1 VNIVDCHHLNHILK
15 NKLKMKTINWSG
27 YEWITQERWGNIHP
41 DKSYNWYDPSAIEIR
56 EGDLILKSHY
66 NPKEFIINNEKI
78 ISNYGV
84 GLVSNTTEFGYGYF
98 EIEAKLP
105 TGRNLWPAFWMWSFD
120 SWPPEIDI
128 LEGYSSIKKPSYFKL
143 PLYSLLGF
151 WNVQTNYHYETKDG
165 NKSIG
170 GKTHWFGFKDPKKH
184 FIKYGCL
191 WEENRIIFY
200 YNDRKVRTIKDKKIL
215 NSLKG
220 TKMNVILNNHIREDI
235 GDFGTSEF
243 IIKSFNYIELNK
255 KI

>member
-1 VNIVDCHHLNHILK
+1 
-15 NKLKMKTINWSG
+15 MKTINWSG

>member
-1 VNIVDCHHLNHILK
+1 MKK
-15 NKLKMKTINWSG
+15 NINWSG

-41 DKSYNWYDPSAIEIR
+41 DKTYNWYDPSAIEIR

-66 NPKEFIINNEKI
+66 NPKKFTVNNKKI
-78 ISNYGV
+78 TSNYGV

-105 TGRNLWPAFWMWSFD
+105 TGKNLWPAFWMWSFD

-143 PLYSLLGF
+143 YLNSLLGF
-151 WNVQTNYHYETKDG
+151 WNVQTNFHYTESINSKEKE

-170 GKTHWFGFKDPKKH
+170 GKTHWFGFKNPQKH

-191 WEENRIIFY
+191 WEENQIVFY
-200 YNDRKVRTIKDKKIL
+200 YNGRRVRTIKDKNML
-215 NSLKG
+215 DSLKG
-220 TKMNVILNNHIREDI
+220 TKMNIILNNHIREDI

-243 IIKSFNYIELNK
+243 IIKSFKYTELNK
-255 KI
+255 I

>member
-1 VNIVDCHHLNHILK
+1 MK
-15 NKLKMKTINWSG
+15 KTINWSG
-27 YEWITQERWGNIHP
+27 YKWLTQERWGNIHP
-41 DKSYNWYDPSAIEIR
+41 DKAYNWYDPSAIEIR
-56 EGDLILKSHY
+56 ENDLILKSHY
-66 NPKEFIINNEKI
+66 NPKEFIVNNEKI
-78 ISNYGV
+78 TSNYGV
-84 GLVSNTTEFGYGYF
+84 GLVSNTTKFGYGYF

-128 LEGYSSIKKPSYFKL
+128 FEAYSSIKRPSYFKL
-143 PLYSLLGF
+143 YLDSLLGF
-151 WNVQTNYHYETKDG
+151 WNVQTNYHYETEDG

-170 GKTHWFGFKDPKKH
+170 GKTHWFGFKNPQKH

-191 WEENRIIFY
+191 WKEDIIIFY
-200 YNDRKVRTIKDKKIL
+200 YNGKVVRTIEDKKIL

-243 IIKSFNYIELNK
+243 IIKSFKYTK
-255 KI
+255 KV